1 MENGRGSIASVV
13 RILEVLAPN
22 AKRRAPERA
31 YWGQGD
37 KDDCDRR
44 FTPEEFTE
52 PVYAAFGGV
61 DLDPCGHPSSPVVA
75 TRRFILGNGD
85 DGLRDAW
92 FGRFVYVNPPFS
104 AQLRWLR
111 LAHEQWCMGNACTIA
126 CLVPARTDSVW
137 FHETF
142 RADADVYFLQGR
154 VRFIDLRGGSQA
166 TPFSLMLVVFG
177 ATAEQKEA
185 FAATVA
191 GFWMDRK

>member
-1 MENGRGSIASVV
+1 VSC
-13 RILEVLAPN
+13 ILEVLAPN

-85 DGLRDAW
+85 DWLRDAW
-92 FGRFVYVNPPFS
+92 FGGFVYVNPPFF

-154 VRFIDLRGGSQA
+154 VRFIDLRGGSQV

-177 ATAEQKEA
+177 AAAEQNVAYAEA
-185 FAATVA
+185 VA
-191 GFWMDRK
+191 GIWMARK